1 MDWVVAMVTANERF
15 TAKNGR
21 PMSGMFGRRFGQTVG
36 GRNVE
41 IGATP
46 KLDLL
51 MARSQLRAGIPQ
63 HQVGKWLG
71 AKSLEWQSG
80 LGSDFEW
87 QLGLAQH
94 TGGSLNH
101 AIDAW
106 LAQQEHLA
114 AMEQEKQVAL
124 QGPKLT
130 ARLTHFV
137 PWLALLLAQA
147 FGLNPLGFL
156 FGSTLGWILLAVSV
170 VLSWLAYRWTNR
182 IVRVFSAVTPGD
194 PGVCYSGLALMLRSG
209 LGVGS
214 GMKLLNRNGLQMP
227 EELSLLVASQTRVG
241 AGLAAVLQT
250 QAEWERGIS
259 RQKQRE
265 DLARLPIRLLY
276 PLAVLLLPQFML
288 LTVLPIAASAFAGS

>member
-1 MDWVVAMVTANERF
+1 MVTMRERS
-15 TAKNGR
+15 TGLLR
-21 PMSGMFGRRFGQTVG
+21 PSSSGVLEQRFGRVFGPLL
-36 GRNVE
+36 GRRNAPQE
-41 IGATP
+41 QTP

-51 MARSQLRAGIPQ
+51 MARSQLRAGIAQ

-71 AKSLEWQSG
+71 AKALEWPRG
-80 LGSDFEW
+80 LGADFEW

-101 AIDAW
+101 AINAW

-130 ARLTHFV
+130 AKLTHFV

-156 FGSTLGWILLAVSV
+156 FGSTMGWILLAVSV
-170 VLSWLAYRWTNR
+170 LLSWLAYRWTNR
-182 IVRVFSAVTPGD
+182 IVRLFSEVTPGD

-214 GMKLLNRNGLQMP
+214 GLKLLNRNGLRVPQ
-227 EELSLLVASQTRVG
+227 ELNVLVATQTRVG

-250 QAEWERGIS
+250 QAEWERSKS

-288 LTVLPIAASAFAGS
+288 LTVLPIAASAFAGN

>member
-1 MDWVVAMVTANERF
+1 MDWVIAMVNLRE
-15 TAKNGR
+15 KYNGR
-21 PMSGMFGRRFGQTVG
+21 FGSRYGQALVG
-36 GRNVE
+36 SLGKQKTKTDPTE
-41 IGATP
+41 

-51 MARSQLRAGIPQ
+51 MARSQLRAGIAQ
-63 HQVGKWLG
+63 HQVGRWLG
-71 AKSLEWQSG
+71 AKSLEWQRG
-80 LGSDFEW
+80 LGADFEW

-106 LAQQEHLA
+106 IAQQDHLTS
-114 AMEQEKQVAL
+114 MEQEKQVAL

-130 ARLTHFV
+130 AKLTHFV

-156 FGSTLGWILLAVSV
+156 FGSALGWILLVVAL
-170 VLSWLAYRWTNR
+170 VLSWLAYGWTNR
-182 IVRVFSAVTPGD
+182 IVRVFSEVTPGD

-214 GMKLLNRNGLQMP
+214 GLKLLKRNGLQVP
-227 EELSLLVASQTRVG
+227 QQLNVLVATQTRVG

-250 QAEWERGIS
+250 QAEWERSKS
-259 RQKQRE
+259 RQQQRE

-288 LTVLPIAASAFAGS
+288 LTVLPIAASAFAGN

>member
-1 MDWVVAMVTANERF
+1 MDRVFAMVRLPKILDRWF
-15 TAKNGR
+15 
-21 PMSGMFGRRFGQTVG
+21 RRG
-36 GRNVE
+36 GE
-41 IGATP
+41 SEETSP

-71 AKSLEWQSG
+71 AKSLEWPRG
-80 LGSDFEW
+80 LGADFEW

-106 LAQQEHLA
+106 LAQQEHLS
-114 AMEQEKQVAL
+114 AMEQEKQLAL

-130 ARLTHFV
+130 AKLTHFV

-156 FGSTLGWILLAVSV
+156 FGSALGWILLVISV

-182 IVRVFSAVTPGD
+182 IVRVFSKVTAGD

-214 GMKLLNRNGLQMP
+214 GLKLLNRNGLRVP
-227 EELSLLVASQTRVG
+227 EELNGLVAAQTRVG

-250 QAEWERGIS
+250 QAEWERSKS
-259 RQKQRE
+259 RQQQRE

-288 LTVLPIAASAFAGS
+288 LTVLPIAASAFAGN